1 MSEELKAEIGIIGGT
16 GVYDPGMIKNLKK
29 IKVHTPFG
37 RASDLIIIGT
47 FNGRKVAFIP
57 RHGPNH
63 EIPPHKVN
71 SRANIW
77 ALKKIGVTRIIAPS
91 AVGSLREDYKPGE
104 FVIADQ
110 IIDRT
115 KGRADTYYEEGQV
128 CHISLADPFCDELR
142 EILITGAKKLK
153 LDCHSRGTYVCI
165 QGPRFSTKA
174 ESNMFRLWGADIIG
188 MTVYPECALAR
199 ELELCYAT
207 VTTITDYDVWAEKPV
222 TAEEVIETMRK
233 NIGNL
238 RNLISNVITNIPKV
252 RHCSCG
258 EALKDAML

>member
-1 MSEELKAEIGIIGGT
+1 MSEEFKAEIGIIGGT
-16 GVYDPGMIKNLKK
+16 GVYDPGMVENLKK
-29 IKVHTPFG
+29 IKVYTPFG
-37 RASDLIIIGT
+37 RTSDLVTIGM
-47 FNGRKVAFIP
+47 FKGRRVAFIP

-77 ALKKIGVTRIIAPS
+77 ALKELGVTRIIAPS

-104 FVIADQ
+104 FVIVDQ

-115 KGRADTYYEEGQV
+115 KDRADTYYEEGQV

-142 EILITGAKKLK
+142 EIFINEAEKLNLDHHKK
-153 LDCHSRGTYVCI
+153 GTYICI

-174 ESNMFRLWGADIIG
+174 ESNMFRQWGADIIG
-188 MTVYPECALAR
+188 MTVYPECVLAR
-199 ELELCYAT
+199 ELELCYVT
-207 VTTITDYDVWAEKPV
+207 VATITDYDVWAEKPV

-233 NIGNL
+233 NIDNL
-238 RNLISNVITNIPKV
+238 RNLMSIGINNIPQIH
-252 RHCSCG
+252 HCSCG
-258 EALKDAML
+258 DALSDAML

>member
-1 MSEELKAEIGIIGGT
+1 MSEELIAEIGIIGGT

-37 RASDLIIIGT
+37 RTSDLITIGE
-47 FNGRKVAFIP
+47 FNDRNVAFIP

-77 ALKKIGVTRIIAPS
+77 ALKELGVTRIIAPS
-91 AVGSLREDYKPGE
+91 AVGSLREDYKPSDL
-104 FVIADQ
+104 VIADQ

-142 EILITGAKKLK
+142 EIFISGAEKLN
-153 LDCHSRGTYVCI
+153 LDYHKRGTYVCI

-188 MTVYPECALAR
+188 MTVYPECTLAR

-222 TAEEVIETMRK
+222 SAEEVIETMRK
-233 NIGNL
+233 NIDKL
-238 RNLISNVITNIPKV
+238 RNLISNVITNIPKAH
-252 RHCSCG
+252 HCSCG
-258 EALKDAML
+258 EALRDAML

>member
-1 MSEELKAEIGIIGGT
+1 MSKEFKAEIGIIGGT

-37 RASDLIIIGT
+37 KTSDIVTIGE
-47 FNGRKVAFIP
+47 FKDRKVAFIP
-57 RHGPNH
+57 RHGQNH

-142 EILITGAKKLK
+142 EIFITGAEKLN
-153 LDCHSRGTYVCI
+153 LDYHKRGTYVCI

-188 MTVYPECALAR
+188 MTVYPECTLAR

-207 VTTITDYDVWAEKPV
+207 ITTITDYDVWAEKPV

-233 NIGNL
+233 NIDNL
-238 RNLISNVITNIPKV
+238 RNLISNVITNIPQV

-258 EALKDAML
+258 EALRDAML

>member
-1 MSEELKAEIGIIGGT
+1 MSEEFEAEIGIIGGT
-16 GVYDPGMIKNLKK
+16 GIYDPGMIKNQKK
-29 IKVHTPFG
+29 IKVYTPFG
-37 RASDLIIIGT
+37 RTSDLVTIGI
-47 FNGRKVAFIP
+47 FKDKRVAFIP
-57 RHGPNH
+57 RHGINH

-77 ALKKIGVTRIIAPS
+77 ALKELGVTRIIAPS

-115 KGRADTYYEEGQV
+115 KDRADTYYEEGKV

-142 EILITGAKKLK
+142 EIFINEASKLNLEHHK
-153 LDCHSRGTYVCI
+153 TGTYVCI

-174 ESNMFRLWGADIIG
+174 ESNMFRQWGADIIG
-188 MTVYPECALAR
+188 MTVYPECVLAR
-199 ELELCYAT
+199 ELELCYVT

-222 TAEEVIETMRK
+222 TAEEVIETMRR
-233 NIGNL
+233 NIDNL
-238 RNLISNVITNIPKV
+238 RNLISNAINNIPQI

-258 EALKDAML
+258 ESLHDAML